1 MYNDRPSREE
11 MLLMVARMQRY
22 GGSFVQ
28 ALAECFIHADQDN
41 LGRLYRA
48 FPEYVKE
55 YTKVRP

>member
-11 MLLMVARMQRY
+11 MFLMVARMQRY

-41 LGRLYRA
+41 LDRLYRA

-55 YTKVRP
+55 YTKVTP